1 MEFQNTPL
9 KDCFLISP
17 PVFEDKR
24 GLFLESYHKKK
35 FTEATGMQIEFVQ
48 DNQSVSAQG
57 VIRGLHF
64 QKGDF
69 AQAKLVRVI
78 HGEVLDVVVDV
89 RPYSPTFKQKFA
101 VLLNDVN
108 HKQLFIPQ
116 GFAHGFITLSERSVF
131 SYKCDRFYTPGE
143 ESGIIYSDPDLNIE
157 WPLSS
162 EKFIIS
168 DKDLKLPTLKE
179 LFP

>member
-1 MEFQNTPL
+1 MEFKETPL

-17 PVFEDKR
+17 PVFKDKR

-35 FTEATGMQIEFVQ
+35 FAEATGIQVEFVQ
-48 DNQSVSAQG
+48 DNQSVSSRG

-69 AQAKLVRVI
+69 AQAKLVRVVF
-78 HGEVLDVVVDV
+78 GEVLDVVVDV
-89 RPYSPTFKQKFA
+89 RPDSPTFKQKFE
-101 VLLNDVN
+101 VLLSDTN

-131 SYKCDRFYTPGE
+131 SYKCDRFYTPGA
-143 ESGIIYSDPDLNIE
+143 ESGIIYNDPELNIN
-157 WPLSS
+157 WPLPS
-162 EKFIIS
+162 ENFILS
-168 DKDLKLPTLKE
+168 DKDLQLPTLKE
-179 LFP
+179 LFS